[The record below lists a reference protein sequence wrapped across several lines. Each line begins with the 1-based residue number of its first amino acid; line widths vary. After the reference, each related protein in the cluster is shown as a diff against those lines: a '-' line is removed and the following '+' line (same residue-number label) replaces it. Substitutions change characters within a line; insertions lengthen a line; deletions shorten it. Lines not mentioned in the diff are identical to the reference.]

1 MSELARSRAIR
12 PLGEAL
18 HLADYRAR
26 YASYRADPDLAA
38 LHRSLPVIVMPD
50 DHETANNAW
59 VDGATGHSAKEG
71 DWGARKAAGLR
82 TFAEWLPVSNA
93 PWEQYRIGDLA
104 TLFRIETRYTARD
117 RPLDVRTAMV
127 GAGDR
132 EGALRSFMAQL
143 RDPARTLMG
152 AAQEKW
158 LSDGLASSR
167 VAGIPWQV
175 LAQQV
180 VMGPTRLHPKMFW
193 STRRTKQSR
202 A

>member
-1 MSELARSRAIR
+1 M
-12 PLGEAL
+12 
-18 HLADYRAR
+18 
-26 YASYRADPDLAA
+26 
-38 LHRSLPVIVMPD
+38 
-50 DHETANNAW
+50 
-59 VDGATGHSAKEG
+59 
-71 DWGARKAAGLR
+71 R

-117 RPLDVRTAMV
+117 RPRDVRTAMV

-158 LSDGLASSR
+158 LSDDFASSR
-167 VAGIPWQV
+167 AAGIPWQV